1 MGMLDLK
8 SVTVLTTPENADWY
22 RSVLGSEADFRF
34 SPKETHPLETTFAN
48 LTIAG
53 GSIVVVDERHCLTP
67 QDMALGIRRYSDETA
82 WQGRSLRIVA
92 VCPERSAGD
101 ELLAYLTTHCGV
113 YDVIYG
119 EDGAH
124 IAHELSS
131 ILQRP
136 RTRRDVLHL
145 LDDSPQRRFAKE
157 SALRPFGAVEAIV
170 PVEEGRGLVIRIS
183 IESNGPRLS

>member
-1 MGMLDLK
+1 M
-8 SVTVLTTPENADWY
+8 S
-22 RSVLGSEADFRF
+22 S
-34 SPKETHPLETTFAN
+34 
-48 LTIAG
+48 
-53 GSIVVVDERHCLTP
+53 
-67 QDMALGIRRYSDETA
+67 
-82 WQGRSLRIVA
+82 
-92 VCPERSAGD
+92 
-101 ELLAYLTTHCGV
+101 
-113 YDVIYG
+113 
-119 EDGAH
+119 AH